1 MVSLLLCLVVS
12 AGPPAASARVPAA
25 PPSIE
30 DAARRH
36 GPAVVGVW
44 HGERVRPGFFVSS
57 AGVAVTVVHGEGELE
72 LVVELADGERRK
84 ARVLVRDDDGLA
96 LVEVEKLDKDV
107 VFPSLAVTTTTVTP
121 KVDAWLMALGFEGGR
136 PSPTLGGMRR
146 VDASGRW
153 RLDLPVD
160 AGAPVLAGG
169 KVVGVVVQRA
179 GTTSSVAVPAA
190 RINALAKRLPT
201 G

>member
-12 AGPPAASARVPAA
+12 AGPPAG
-25 PPSIE
+25 PPSLE

-36 GPAVVGVW
+36 GAAIVGVW
-44 HGERVRPGFFVSS
+44 RGESVRPGFFVSS
-57 AGVAVTVVHGEGELE
+57 AGVAVTVLHGEGD

-96 LVEVEKLDKDV
+96 LVEVEKLEKDS
-107 VFPSLAVTTTTVTP
+107 VFSSLAVASAPVP
-121 KVDAWLMALGFEGGR
+121 KVDAWLMAMAFVDGR
-136 PSPTLGGMRR
+136 PSPSLGGMRR
-146 VDASGRW
+146 VDENGRW

-160 AGAPVLAGG
+160 AGAPVIVGG
-169 KVVGVVVQRA
+169 RVIGVVVQRA
-179 GTTSSVAVPAA
+179 GRTSSVAVPSA
-190 RINALAKRLPT
+190 RITALAKRLPN